1 MTLTTLIAAAH
12 TDLHEMI
19 VSKVNLC
26 DLLDIEAAARAAGA
40 WEAALELNH
49 VRNTK
54 QACQRERIAGFRRNP
69 QRTS

>member
-26 DLLDIEAAARAAGA
+26 DLLDLEAAARAAGA
-40 WEAALELNH
+40 WEVALELNH

-54 QACQRERIAGFRRNP
+54 SSAA
-69 QRTS
+69 